1 METYRRY
8 SAPAVPASRILFF
21 DHGKNGKNG
30 NFLQVAD
37 VLKGVTPLA
46 LLFPSASDLQFPSAV
61 DRWFRLFR
69 SFRVRLTPRRQP
81 PYMLR
86 LSSAD
91 NNSWLLTPTTKASP
105 TAAVAA
111 RHV

>member
-46 LLFPSASDLQFPSAV
+46 LLFPTASDLQFPSAAE
-61 DRWFRLFR
+61 RCF
-69 SFRVRLTPRRQP
+69 VRLPPFGQWVYDESPWSTNPKAPASVYAPSKLRR
-81 PYMLR
+81 
-86 LSSAD
+86 
-91 NNSWLLTPTTKASP
+91 
-105 TAAVAA
+105 
-111 RHV
+111 